1 MIALP
6 CKLIYNA
13 MEPEVMTII
22 LFSMYAL
29 CVILSFEH
37 ENDEQKIAVIFFFFF
52 FFKNILI
59 FF

>member
-6 CKLIYNA
+6 CKQIYNA

-22 LFSMYAL
+22 LFSMYAV

-37 ENDEQKIAVIFFFFF
+37 ENDEQKIAVIFIFLFIIFFIIFFF
-52 FFKNILI
+52 
-59 FF
+59 